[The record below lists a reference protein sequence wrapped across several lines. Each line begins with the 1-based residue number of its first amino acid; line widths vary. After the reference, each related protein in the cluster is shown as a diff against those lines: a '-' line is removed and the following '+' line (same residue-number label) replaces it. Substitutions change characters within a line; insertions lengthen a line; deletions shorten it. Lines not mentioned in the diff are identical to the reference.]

1 LTTYSVCIITHEAG
15 VFTLKILA
23 ADMTGVGEIFATSA
37 DENTGTS
44 TKKEFGLKIKTITI
58 PAPRT
63 YRVT

>member
-1 LTTYSVCIITHEAG
+1 M
-15 VFTLKILA
+15 KILA